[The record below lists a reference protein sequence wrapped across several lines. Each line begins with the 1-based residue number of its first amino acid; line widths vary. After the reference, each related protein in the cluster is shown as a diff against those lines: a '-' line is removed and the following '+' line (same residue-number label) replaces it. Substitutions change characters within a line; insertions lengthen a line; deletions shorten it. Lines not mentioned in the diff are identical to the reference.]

1 MTLKRPFAQ
10 INFLTDDIADAGK
23 NGLTI
28 DENTHSSITLSKVA
42 TTLNPF
48 TNTVG
53 GFTEAEVIFG
63 EAAIPA
69 LSETVTMGS
78 APDAKRITTWVRPI
92 SWCPPRERTRMPEK
106 IKPC

>member
-53 GFTEAEVIFG
+53 GFTEAEVTFWRSGDSCVIGDGHDGFR
-63 EAAIPA
+63 
-69 LSETVTMGS
+69 S
-78 APDAKRITTWVRPI
+78 R
-92 SWCPPRERTRMPEK
+92 RENV
-106 IKPC
+106 